1 MTVFEKTIATY
12 HAPNILEKSMKMTI
26 RKDPVSESINQD
38 FVYVSGTWLTLILVL
53 FVMVVL
59 TVFVSIKLHQ
69 RRSKSVSK
77 YQLQISP
84 IERVNEIQYEF
95 EN

>member
-1 MTVFEKTIATY
+1 
-12 HAPNILEKSMKMTI
+12 MKMTI